1 MEPGQI
7 IAKGISLSRPLGQ
20 GGMGAVWLADHL
32 TLETEVVVKF
42 MHEAL
47 GEDAGSRERFSRE
60 AVAASQVKSPHVVQ
74 TFDHGV
80 TPEGVAFIVMEKLE
94 GQDLAHRIE
103 QGVLSPKEAALI
115 MTQTCRALGRAHQV
129 GIVHRDIKPDNI
141 FLCDVGAD
149 EPFVKLLD
157 FGIAR
162 SMNPKLDNKTRTG
175 AMMGTPYYMS
185 PEQFAGTKDIDHRTD
200 LWSMGIVAYECL
212 TGKRP
217 FDADT
222 IGGLAIAVHSGSFP
236 VPSLIRPDLAAF
248 DPWFLKACA
257 RNMADRFQSAKEF
270 ADAFNQIARTM
281 SHSMPP
287 GMPVDP
293 LAQSF
298 RNTNPEGIPTVAPA
312 LLLSTGAAAAVATP
326 QTGTGVP
333 AATQAAEP
341 VPGLPKSGGKG
352 MIFAMAAVVGVLA
365 IGGAAFTMR
374 PHAPPP
380 AAASTEAP
388 PKVEAPPPPVAP
400 PPPAALT
407 QAPAAQLAPLPT
419 TAPLV
424 PAAPDTAAAGT
435 HTAATQHAVGAA
447 AAVHATTPV
456 VVAPAVTH
464 AVVAPAGKPAV
475 NCNPPYTLDAN
486 GVKHPKMECM

>member
-20 GGMGAVWLADHL
+20 GGMGAVWLANHL
-32 TLETEVVVKF
+32 ALETEVVVKF

-80 TPEGVAFIVMEKLE
+80 TPEGVAFIVMEKLD
-94 GQDLAHRIE
+94 GQDLAHRVE

-141 FLCDVGAD
+141 FLCDVGSD

-200 LWSMGIVAYECL
+200 LWSLGIVAYECL

-222 IGGLAIAVHSGSFP
+222 IGGLAIAVHSGNFP
-236 VPSLIRPDLAAF
+236 VPSQIRPDLAAF

-270 ADAFNQIARTM
+270 ADAFNQVARQV
-281 SHSMPP
+281 SASMPP
-287 GMPVDP
+287 AAPGNP

-298 RNTNPEGIPTVAPA
+298 TNTNPEGIPTVAPA
-312 LLLSTGAAAAVATP
+312 LLLSTGAGAAIEASPTGDGS
-326 QTGTGVP
+326 QTVIPMTG
-333 AATQAAEP
+333 
-341 VPGLPKSGGKG
+341 GGSSKG
-352 MIFAMAAVVGVLA
+352 MVFAIAAVVGLVA
-365 IGGAAFTMR
+365 IGGTVFALR
-374 PHAPPP
+374 PHGSP
-380 AAASTEAP
+380 ASATAEAP
-388 PKVEAPPPPVAP
+388 PRVEAPPAPAAPPPVAAP
-400 PPPAALT
+400 T
-407 QAPAAQLAPLPT
+407 QAAAAQLAPLPNV
-419 TAPLV
+419 TAPAASASV
-424 PAAPDTAAAGT
+424 DDHAAAPG
-435 HTAATQHAVGAA
+435 HAA
-447 AAVHATTPV
+447 AAQHAGSTAAGAAHPATVTPV
-456 VVAPAVTH
+456 VAAPSHAAAPA
-464 AVVAPAGKPAV
+464 KPAV
-475 NCNPPYTLDAN
+475 NCN
-486 GVKHPKMECM
+486 

>member
-1 MEPGQI
+1 
-7 IAKGISLSRPLGQ
+7 
-20 GGMGAVWLADHL
+20 MGAVWLADHL
-32 TLETEVVVKF
+32 ALETEVVVKF

-47 GEDAGSRERFSRE
+47 GEDASSRERFSRE

-80 TPEGVAFIVMEKLE
+80 TPEGVAFIVMEKLD
-94 GQDLAHRIE
+94 GQDLAHRVE
-103 QGVLSPKEAALI
+103 QGVLSPKDTALI

-141 FLCDVGAD
+141 FLCDVGSD

-200 LWSMGIVAYECL
+200 LWSLGIVAYECL

-222 IGGLAIAVHSGSFP
+222 IGGLAIAVHSGNFP

-248 DPWFLKACA
+248 DPWFQKACA
-257 RNMADRFQSAKEF
+257 RNMGDRFQSAKEF
-270 ADAFNQIARTM
+270 ADAFHQVARGM

-287 GMPVDP
+287 GQHAVDP

-312 LLLSTGAAAAVATP
+312 LLLSTGSAAAVATS
-326 QTGTGVP
+326 QTGTGAGAP
-333 AATQAAEP
+333 AATQGAEA
-341 VPGLPKSGGKG
+341 VPGLPKSGSKG
-352 MIFAMAAVVGVLA
+352 LVFAVAAVVGVLA

-374 PHAPPP
+374 PHNAPASANSESAP
-380 AAASTEAP
+380 AKAEAP
-388 PKVEAPPPPVAP
+388 PAPAAP

-407 QAPAAQLAPLPT
+407 QAAAAQLAPLPNV
-419 TAPLV
+419 TAP
-424 PAAPDTAAAGT
+424 AASAADTAAA
-435 HTAATQHAVGAA
+435 AATHAGAARPVVGATHVAAGAPAA
-447 AAVHATTPV
+447 AAPAATH
-456 VVAPAVTH
+456 APA
-464 AVVAPAGKPAV
+464 AAAAGKPAV
-475 NCNPPYTLDAN
+475 NCNPPFTLDAN